1 LIHVRAVAVLVAALV
16 FGLAIVTG
24 ARGERAQRGDLVFT
38 LQGRISPLKL
48 PRDHLAPISVHLIG
62 GLRTID
68 GSTLPRVTRIELG
81 LPRQGVLDTRGLA
94 TCSPRRVRSATTAG
108 ALAACGDALVG
119 RGRLRAEVVLPDQ
132 APLPIDTQL
141 LAFNGKVDG
150 RPAVIVHA
158 FGEGV
163 PVAIVIRFLVE
174 HRASQLGTVLVA
186 RLPRALGPWPRLA
199 QFDLT
204 LSRRFEFQGKRHSY
218 LSASCPI
225 PKALTAG
232 FFSLARAGLRLA
244 GGGQIGTAI
253 TRSCRAS

>member
-1 LIHVRAVAVLVAALV
+1 MIALVLVLALGLAVA
-16 FGLAIVTG
+16 TG
-24 ARGERAQRGDLVFT
+24 ARGERAQRGNLVFS

-48 PRDHLAPISVHLIG
+48 PRDHLAPISVHLVG
-62 GLRTID
+62 GLRTLD
-68 GSTLPRVTRIELG
+68 GSTLPRVTRVELG
-81 LPRQGVLDTRGLA
+81 LPRQGVLDARGLPV
-94 TCSPRRVRSATTAG
+94 CSPRKLRSATTAG
-108 ALAACGDALVG
+108 ALAACRDALVG

-132 APLPIDTQL
+132 APLAIDTQL
-141 LAFNGKVDG
+141 LAFNGRVDG
-150 RPAVIVHA
+150 RAAVIVHA

-174 HRASQLGTVLVA
+174 HRDSQLGTVLVA

-199 QFDLT
+199 HFDLT
-204 LSRRFEFQGKRHSY
+204 LSRRFHFQGKRRSY

-253 TRSCRAS
+253 TRGCRGI

>member
-1 LIHVRAVAVLVAALV
+1 MLLRAAAVGVLLVAIGLALV
-16 FGLAIVTG
+16 GG
-24 ARGERAQRGDLVFT
+24 ARGERTQRGNLVFS

-48 PRDHLAPISVHLIG
+48 PRDHLAPISVHLVG

-68 GSTLPRVTRIELG
+68 GSTLPQVTQIELG
-81 LPRQGVLDTRGLA
+81 LPRQGVLDARGLPV
-94 TCSPRRVRSATTAG
+94 CSPRRLRSATSVG
-108 ALAACGDALVG
+108 ALAACRDALVG

-141 LAFNGKVDG
+141 LAFNGRVDG
-150 RPAVIVHA
+150 HPAVIVHA

-174 HRASQLGTVLVA
+174 HRGSQLGTVLVA

-199 QFDLT
+199 TFDLT
-204 LSRRFEFQGKRHSY
+204 LARRFEFQGERHSY

-225 PKALTAG
+225 PPALTAG
-232 FFSLARAGLRLA
+232 YFSLARAGLRLA
-244 GGGQIGTAI
+244 GGGQIGTTI
-253 TRSCRAS
+253 TRSCRGD

>member
-1 LIHVRAVAVLVAALV
+1 VRLGTAAALV
-16 FGLAIVTG
+16 LLLSLGVLLVG
-24 ARGERAQRGDLVFT
+24 SARGERAQRGNLVFS
-38 LQGRISPLKL
+38 LEGRISPLKL
-48 PRDHLAPISVHLIG
+48 PRDHPAPISVHLVG

-81 LPRQGVLDTRGLA
+81 LPRQGVLDARGLPV
-94 TCSPRRVRSATTAG
+94 CSPRRLRSATTAG

-132 APLPIDTQL
+132 LPLSIDTEL
-141 LAFNGKVDG
+141 LAFNGRVDG

-174 HRASQLGTVLVA
+174 HRDSQLGTVLVA

-204 LSRRFEFQGKRHSY
+204 LSRRFDFQGKRRSY

-225 PKALTAG
+225 PKALSAG

-244 GGGQIGTAI
+244 GGGEIGTAI
-253 TRSCRAS
+253 TRSCRGI